1 MNDIPKGTPSQY
13 SWPQIAAI
21 CVAVFV
27 IILLKEAYE
36 RGGST
41 PAGSS
46 SNWKISRGADAM
58 TSAKI
63 VKAVGAPT
71 GLEGARQAPSF
82 IVECIDGRSMITI
95 DYGQPMKDALP
106 DGSLDL
112 VHVTVKVDSAPPR
125 QITFRPSP
133 DWTVLSQVN
142 ATGGVVA
149 QTTAQVLSGI
159 FGDFLPEA
167 KGIDTTW
174 RAGDLIESFRDSQQ
188 LVTRATS
195 ASNIAVTAVYDLAGF
210 QAAFDLM
217 PPSCH

>member
-1 MNDIPKGTPSQY
+1 MDDTPKARSAF
-13 SWPQIAAI
+13 SWPVIAAI
-21 CVAVFV
+21 GAAVV
-27 IILLKEAYE
+27 GVLLIKEAHD
-36 RGGST
+36 GSPST
-41 PAGSS
+41 AAS
-46 SNWKISRGADAM
+46 SNWRISSGSDPM
-58 TSAKI
+58 TYAKI
-63 VKAVGAPT
+63 VKAVGSPT
-71 GLEGARQAPSF
+71 GLEGARQAPAF
-82 IVECIDGRSMITI
+82 IVECTDGTSRITI

-112 VHVTVKVDSAPPR
+112 VHVMLKVDSAPPR

-142 ATGGVVA
+142 ATGGAVA

-174 RAGDLIESFRDSQQ
+174 RAGDLIESLRGSRQ

-195 ASNIAVTAVYDLAGF
+195 ASNISVTAVYDLAGF
-210 QAAFDLM
+210 QEAFDLM